1 MAKQNSNTTKNIV
14 RVLVV
19 LAIIA
24 AIVFLSRLNADT
36 STPSMQNGEET
47 TAAAAP
53 EGMRSPADLARI
65 GAKAA
70 KYDRAPEIANPTGF
84 VNVPE
89 GFNLSDHIG
98 KEVIIVDFWTY
109 SCINCQR
116 TLPYLTA
123 WDAKYRDDG
132 LLIIGIH
139 TPEFEFEKDIENVRK
154 AAQKFGVN
162 YPVVLDSD
170 HGTWNAYSNRYW
182 PHKYFIDIDGF
193 VVGDHIGEGGYEE
206 SERTIQELLAERRE
220 VLGLNMTIDEN
231 ITAPVEA
238 PEFGKI
244 RTPELYLGYAFARG
258 HLGNEEGWQPDKI
271 VTYTLP
277 TEITT
282 SKFYLGGTWKNNDD
296 NMEAVEN
303 ATIVLYYTAK
313 DAYMVA
319 GADEVSDV
327 EAIID
332 GQSIGSF
339 SVKDQTLYTAVDG
352 ASYGSHLLELR
363 VPEGVRVHTFTFG

>member
-1 MAKQNSNTTKNIV
+1 MKQI
-14 RVLVV
+14 V
-19 LAIIA
+19 LAAVVIVIIT
-24 AIVFLSRLNADT
+24 AIFALSRLSADT
-36 STPSMQNGEET
+36 SPRPGVET
-47 TAAAAP
+47 TSTQTTP
-53 EGMRSPADLARI
+53 ETSLRSPADLARI

-132 LLIIGIH
+132 LLIVGIH
-139 TPEFEFEKDIENVRK
+139 TPEFAFEKDIENVRK
-154 AAQKFGVN
+154 ATEKFGVN

-182 PHKYFIDIDGF
+182 PHKFFIDIDGF

-244 RTPELYLGYAFARG
+244 RTPELYLGYAFARD

-319 GADEVSDV
+319 GADEASDV

-352 ASYGSHLLELR
+352 AAYGSHLLELH
-363 VPEGVRVHTFTFG
+363 VPKGVRVHTFTFG